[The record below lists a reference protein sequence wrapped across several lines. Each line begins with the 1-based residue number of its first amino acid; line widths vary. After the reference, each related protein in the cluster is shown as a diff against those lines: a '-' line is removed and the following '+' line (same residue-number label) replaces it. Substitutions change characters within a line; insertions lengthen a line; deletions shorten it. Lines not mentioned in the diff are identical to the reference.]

1 MRPKNKMMLAAF
13 VGLLF
18 AAARISAKSYNI
30 LEYGAVSD
38 NETTGVAFRNADAIM
53 TAFNAAELDM

>member
-1 MRPKNKMMLAAF
+1 MRLKKKMLAVLV
-13 VGLLF
+13 VGLLL
-18 AAARISAKSYNI
+18 AACVSAKQYNI

-38 NETTGVAFRNADAIM
+38 NKTTGAAFRNTDAIM